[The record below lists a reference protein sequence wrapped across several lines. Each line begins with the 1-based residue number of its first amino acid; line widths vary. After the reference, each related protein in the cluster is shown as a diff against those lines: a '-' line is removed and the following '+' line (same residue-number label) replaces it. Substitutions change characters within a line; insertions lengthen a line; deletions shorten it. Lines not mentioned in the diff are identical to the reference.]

1 MLSVIGNDIE
11 SVNIT
16 VTPPSVSPVCVLQYI
31 ISYSSSCD
39 STVTNITVDPNTD
52 PTQPVPVQVTRDGFD
67 LCDCS
72 YTFTVA
78 ADTRNGTGEWSN
90 PIIMDSLCKTISCS

>member
-1 MLSVIGNDIE
+1 MEDIE
-11 SVNIT
+11 TLNIT

-31 ISYSSSCD
+31 ITNSSSCD
-39 STVTNITVDPNTD
+39 STVSNITMDPNTD
-52 PTQPVPVQVTRDGFD
+52 PNQPVQFTIGGFN

-78 ADTRNGTGEWSN
+78 ADTRNGIGERSN
-90 PIIMDSLCKTISCS
+90 PISGGLLCKTIIVIQY